1 MEKFAPATTVESRQ
15 IDFQPFQVL
24 KHGKAKKGNLS
35 CVRLLTALIPYLC
48 RLTIFSKKQ
57 KLMSATIQPKS
68 SYLDQLNDVQRQA
81 VTQTEGPVLVVAG
94 PGSGKTRVLTYRIA
108 HLIEKGVAPWEIMA
122 LTFTNKAAREMQ
134 ERIEKVVGP
143 RANRV
148 WAGTFHSL
156 FARILRMEAQH
167 IGYSSNFT
175 IYDTDDTKSVL
186 NAIISELNLNKEQ
199 YNVNNIRSRISSCKS
214 NLITP
219 KAYVTRADLME
230 EDKMAK
236 RPFFHQIY
244 EKYVARCKRSGA
256 MDFDD
261 LLFRLYELF
270 QNHPEVTD
278 KYRAKFRYLL
288 VDEFQDTN
296 HLQYAIVKKF
306 ISYDGSPR
314 NVCVVG
320 DDAQSIYAFRGATIQ
335 NILDFEQDF
344 KPHGIRIF
352 KLEQNYRSTE
362 HIVKAA
368 NEVISYNRRQI
379 QKTIFSN
386 KGEGQRIKVIKAM
399 TDSEEGKRVAD
410 LIIEQK
416 NRWHLSNSEIAILY
430 RTNAQSRVFE
440 EYLRHFNI
448 PYKVFGG
455 MSFYQRKE
463 VKDLIAY
470 LRLAINQRDDEALRR
485 VINYPKRAIGDT
497 TVEKL
502 SALADQQGKPI
513 WDVLPLADLPPRT
526 RHAIDDFVAMIRDFS
541 QKAKTNDAHT
551 VAEYIARRSSLMDE
565 LKKDTTV
572 EGIAR
577 LDNVAGLLD
586 GIKTFVEEDVV
597 REFPGEENTDM
608 LPATDPNDK
617 SLAAYLQNI
626 ALMTDLDEAKVGGD
640 YVTLMSVHSAK
651 GLEFKSVFVAGLEE
665 QLFPSFMSMDTPEG
679 LDEERRLFY
688 VAITRAE
695 QFLTLSYAASRY
707 RFGQERYN
715 PPSRF
720 LDEINMEHLDAA
732 SPVGSQTR
740 APFGRFE
747 RSAFSGSAQP
757 EKTTSGVTG
766 NFKTRTPTQNDVLR
780 ADPKTFQPSSPDQ
793 IQVGMKVLHLKF
805 GEGKVLAIDGAR
817 DKRMAT
823 IFFQEL
829 EADKQKRIM
838 LKFAKLQIIG

>member
-1 MEKFAPATTVESRQ
+1 
-15 IDFQPFQVL
+15 
-24 KHGKAKKGNLS
+24 
-35 CVRLLTALIPYLC
+35 
-48 RLTIFSKKQ
+48 
-57 KLMSATIQPKS
+57 MSATTEAKS
-68 SYLDQLNDVQRQA
+68 SYLDQLNPVQRQA
-81 VTQTEGPVLVVAG
+81 AMATEGPVLVIAG

-108 HLIEKGVAPWEIMA
+108 HLIEKGAAPWEIMA
-122 LTFTNKAAREMQ
+122 LTFTNKSAREMK
-134 ERIEKVVGP
+134 ERIEKVIGP

-156 FARILRMEAQH
+156 FAKILRVEAEH
-167 IGYSSNFT
+167 IGYPSNFT
-175 IYDTDDTKSVL
+175 IYDTDDTKSVIG
-186 NAIISELNLNKEQ
+186 AIINEMNLNKEQ

-214 NLITP
+214 NLVTP
-219 KAYVTRADLME
+219 KLYVNRPDLME
-230 EDKMAK
+230 EDKLAK

-244 EKYVARCKRSGA
+244 EKYVGRCKRSGA

-278 KYRAKFRYLL
+278 KYRKKFKYLL

-296 HLQYAIVKKF
+296 HLQYSIVKKF
-306 ISYDGSPR
+306 INYEGSPR

-335 NILDFEQDF
+335 NILDFENDF

-362 HIVKAA
+362 HIVQAA
-368 NEVISYNRRQI
+368 NEVISYNRKQI
-379 QKTIFSN
+379 QKTIFSD
-386 KGEGQRIKVIKAM
+386 KGEGQRIKIIKAI

-410 LIIEQK
+410 LIVEQK
-416 NRWHLSNSEIAILY
+416 TRWHVSNKDIAILY
-430 RTNAQSRVFE
+430 RTNSQSRVFE

-448 PYKVFGG
+448 PYRVFGG

-497 TVEKL
+497 TLEKI
-502 SALADQQGKPI
+502 SAAAEMMGRPM
-513 WDVLPLADLPPRT
+513 WEALPHVDLPGRT
-526 RHAIDDFVAMIRDFS
+526 RNSIDNFVAMIKDFT
-541 QKAKTNDAHT
+541 QKAQTSDAHA
-551 VAEYIARRSSLMDE
+551 VAEYIARNSGLMDE

-577 LDNVAGLLD
+577 LDNVTGLLD
-586 GIKTFVEEDVV
+586 GIKTFVEDDTVDELQQTL
-597 REFPGEENTDM
+597 ENQ
-608 LPATDPNDK
+608 DPDAAARPSVFDK
-617 SLAAYLQNI
+617 SLSAYLQNI
-626 ALMTDLDEAKVGGD
+626 ALMTDLDEAKEDGD

-651 GLEFKSVFVAGLEE
+651 GLEFKSIFVAGLEE

-707 RFGQERYN
+707 RYGQERYN

-720 LDEINMEHLDAA
+720 LDEIGMEHLDAA
-732 SPVGSQTR
+732 SPIGTSAK
-740 APFGRFE
+740 APMGRFDRNAPQE
-747 RSAFSGSAQP
+747 SSNGR
-757 EKTTSGVTG
+757 SGVSG
-766 NFKTRTPTQNDVLR
+766 NFKPRGAAQQNVLR
-780 ADPKTFQPSSPDQ
+780 ADPATFKPSPADQ
-793 IQVGMKVLHLKF
+793 IQAGMKVLHLKF
-805 GEGKVLAIDGAR
+805 GEGKVLSIDGAR

-823 IFFQEL
+823 IFFPDL
-829 EADKQKRIM
+829 EVDKQKRIM
-838 LKFAKLQIIG
+838 LKFAKLEILG